1 MIQNWPSTPLS
12 KPSSNFPSQNKGQ
25 ILFVTYNLGRPTAFM
40 NMLKCGLPKSESSRS
55 VFDVNAVSSFEKH
68 SGFLALGP
76 VPCHLPFP
84 SIDTVL

>member
-1 MIQNWPSTPLS
+1 MIQNWASTPLS
-12 KPSSNFPSQNKGQ
+12 KPSSNFPSQNKEQ

-40 NMLKCGLPKSESSRS
+40 NMLKCGKSESSRS
-55 VFDVNAVSSFEKH
+55 VFDANAVSSFEKH

-76 VPCHLPFP
+76 VPCHLLFP